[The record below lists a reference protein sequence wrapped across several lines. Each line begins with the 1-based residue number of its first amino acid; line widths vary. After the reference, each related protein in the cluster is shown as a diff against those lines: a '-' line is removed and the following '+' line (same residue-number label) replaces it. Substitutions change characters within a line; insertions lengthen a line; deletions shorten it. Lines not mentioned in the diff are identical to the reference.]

1 MAGLKVREVTDFLET
16 IAPKAY
22 QEAYDNSGLLTG
34 SFSDD
39 VSGILVTLDCT
50 EPVVQE
56 AIDKKCNLIVA
67 HHPIIF
73 RGLKKITG
81 SNYVERTV
89 LKAIKNDISIYAI
102 HTNLDNVHVG
112 VNRKI
117 GEKIGL
123 KNLRILAPKTD
134 ALSKLVTFIPKANTD
149 QVLKGLHSAGAG
161 QIGNYDHCSFTVQ
174 GTGTFQP
181 NEHANPHLGEKL
193 KQEYVQEDRVEVIFP
208 SYLEK
213 SIISALK
220 KSHPYEEVAYYLS
233 PLRNENQEV
242 GSGMVG
248 EFESPQEPM
257 QFLERLKKSMKLG
270 VIRHTRL
277 LEKPVK
283 TVAVC
288 GGSGS
293 FLLPQ
298 AIQSDAEAYISADF
312 KYHEF
317 FDAEDRIIIADI
329 GHYESEVYTKEL
341 LQEVLTKKFPTFA
354 INFSSTVTN
363 PISYL

>member
-1 MAGLKVREVTDFLET
+1 MAGLKIREVADFLET
-16 IAPKAY
+16 IAPKSY
-22 QEAYDNSGLLTG
+22 QESYDNSGLLTG
-34 SFSDD
+34 SFSSD

-56 AIDKKCNLIVA
+56 AINKKCNLIIA

-89 LKAIKNDISIYAI
+89 LKAIRNDVAIYAI
-102 HTNLDNVHVG
+102 HTNLDNVHSG

-117 GEKIGL
+117 ADKIGL
-123 KNLRILAPKTD
+123 TNLKILAPKND
-134 ALSKLVTFIPKANTD
+134 ALSKLVTFVPKENTD
-149 QVLKGLHSAGAG
+149 QVLNGLHAAGAG
-161 QIGNYDHCSFTVQ
+161 QIGNYDNCSFTVT
-174 GTGTFQP
+174 GTGTFRP
-181 NEHANPHLGEKL
+181 NEHANPSVGEKF
-193 KQEYVQEDRVEVIFP
+193 KQELVEENRVEVIFP
-208 SYLEK
+208 THLEK
-213 SIISALK
+213 SIVSALRK
-220 KSHPYEEVAYYLS
+220 THPYEEVAYYLTG
-233 PLRNENQEV
+233 LRNENQEV

-248 EFESPQEPM
+248 EFESAQEPLE
-257 QFLERLKKSMKLG
+257 FLQRLKKRMGLS
-270 VIRHTRL
+270 VVRHTRL
-277 LEKPVK
+277 LDKPVSK
-283 TVAVC
+283 VAVC
-288 GGSGS
+288 GGAGS
-293 FLLPQ
+293 FLLAQ
-298 AIQSDAEAYISADF
+298 AIQSGAQAYISADF

-317 FDAEDRIIIADI
+317 FDAEDNIIIADI